1 MPRLTLTAGS
11 VLVMFLIGTVAF
23 LYFWNRKK
31 ISATVGAV
39 ADAVNPT
46 KDTNLAYRAASSA
59 VSTLTG
65 KDDSF
70 GGILADTFNPAA
82 RQVNKEYAPPNIP
95 SPTQTVITP
104 EDFTAAG
111 VGFGA

>member
-11 VLVMFLIGTVAF
+11 VLVLFAIVAVAI
-23 LYFWNRKK
+23 LYLWNRKK
-31 ISATVGAV
+31 IASAAQTV

-59 VSTLTG
+59 ASAVTG
-65 KDDSF
+65 KNDSL
-70 GGILADTFNPAA
+70 GGIIADTFNPAA
-82 RQVNKEYAPPNIP
+82 RAVNKQYAAPNIP
-95 SPTQTVITP
+95 SPTQTVVTP
-104 EDFTAAG
+104 EDLSAYG